1 MHARMPDEI
10 KNTAQHIAQRT
21 INRSAIQLPQT
32 KAITLPSFIYSF
44 PASPEPSC
52 MRRSTEEAR
61 SLCAAAEAC
70 HARLRQD
77 MVSDELLLRT
87 WLAGLER
94 IGDVNQLAAV
104 LLLSLNGVTPRSL
117 KLLAVDDLA
126 AFGIP
131 KPVACELIAQFSC
144 RERHDMQS
152 AHVLRFLADPA
163 SRRLHRP

>member
-1 MHARMPDEI
+1 M
-10 KNTAQHIAQRT
+10 
-21 INRSAIQLPQT
+21 
-32 KAITLPSFIYSF
+32 
-44 PASPEPSC
+44 
-52 MRRSTEEAR
+52 
-61 SLCAAAEAC
+61 
-70 HARLRQD
+70 
-77 MVSDELLLRT
+77 SDELLLRT

-104 LLLSLNGVTPRSL
+104 LLLNEVTLRSL

-144 RERHDMQS
+144 RGRHDVQS
-152 AHVLRFLADPA
+152 AHVFRFLADPA